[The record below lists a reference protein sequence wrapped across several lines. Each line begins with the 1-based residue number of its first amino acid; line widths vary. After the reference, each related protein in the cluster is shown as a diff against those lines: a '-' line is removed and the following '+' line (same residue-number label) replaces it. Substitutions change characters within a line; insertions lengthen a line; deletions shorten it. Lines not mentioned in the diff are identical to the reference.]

1 MFRVLC
7 CFEVILFIRKKKFML
22 SLCPKKKLALKNY
35 FASAALNI
43 EKLHLIAIKK
53 IA

>member
-1 MFRVLC
+1 
-7 CFEVILFIRKKKFML
+7 ML